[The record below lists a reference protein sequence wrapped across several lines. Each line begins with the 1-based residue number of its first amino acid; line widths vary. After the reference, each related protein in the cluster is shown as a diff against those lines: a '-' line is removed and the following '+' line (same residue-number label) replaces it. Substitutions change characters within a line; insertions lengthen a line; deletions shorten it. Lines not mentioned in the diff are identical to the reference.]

1 MYRVQQQHIDSTRM
15 ELLPTSAPV
24 YGGGLIVTFLPEDY
38 LLPDRIRAFL
48 VFQGAQ
54 QRQVTEAKLSLE
66 DNAFHAVIPDHE
78 PPEHVALSAYVRLP
92 NDECRCIATE
102 EFTYYLDQTCYLAR
116 YLADSVNNLDNL
128 EDWDKIQG
136 PNFSLEK
143 EDFSTLDERLTSAF
157 QHLILPPN
165 WSLSGDPGTE
175 HIPRETLFHFASRL
189 GLSSFVTLLLEKNG
203 AWGCIKL
210 KNRHDELA
218 KDIARERGFDGLAD
232 LLTDPHAHGVIKW
245 EIKER
250 IGQAVILKRHSF
262 GTVSTSSELCNGVWP
277 PLVDEIDALSK
288 TSIPQVTPIPYKMDS
303 SWDELEESGRSY
315 YDDDYLADVY
325 SQHYPGAQTVPRNLR
340 DEEKDSN
347 LFLTDNLKHLQD
359 ISDGIHY
366 LRHKDVENLKEAESD
381 ESPRLSTSC
390 PDLAQQNISRFSD
403 DALDCDTPGTTV
415 APRNRRAL
423 PPGFNEEQLEAKM
436 LDADVGSGYPRRER
450 SSNIHQ
456 HQDVW
461 PVRQEDQRDSY
472 PSGEP
477 SPTSLQRRHSW
488 HSSES
493 LTEAVSSPN
502 QKRRFSFQNLVDDE
516 QEEGGSPATQETSVV
531 SPTVIRRAERNNMAM
546 FSVVSPNPGANDK
559 PADEDATQDSR
570 RSSSVISGY
579 NKPTATRNT
588 EPDRRFTISEG
599 LMPGDHRSSI
609 FALQR
614 LIKHQDPSNFN
625 SGPPPVPPKPSR
637 SEAAP
642 AKNIVTRK
650 LSFLGKM
657 RSSGRTKPKEK
668 SKKTWAELKLGSSGK
683 LQEEE
688 EDTLEGSDVSKD
700 QNKKRP
706 SIIRPQSMMISRP
719 PQYAVGNPAT
729 GYPAASQANQRST
742 SRPISVV
749 GANSMYGNSL
759 QEFPQ
764 NHNNRSNRSSYY
776 EEEDGG
782 SPVTYSM
789 KDMISGSIESLDEA
803 SLDTAELE
811 KDPDLSLKVD
821 EPETWSTTIDRKT
834 LKKME
839 KKDIKRQENIFEFIQ
854 TERNYLT
861 ILKIMQKIYAQGLLR
876 EAHMSPRV
884 VDQLFPLIDEHVDFV
899 TQFVHKLRDRQNDSK
914 VVDRIGDLLVAQW
927 RNESGATMKRLLGD
941 FCSHQNEITSLY
953 KELVKTDKKVLAFMK
968 KCDKN
973 PLTRRQDVPAC
984 ALLVTQRITKYPIML
999 QTLLENTIKKG
1010 HKEDHENLE
1019 RALELSREI
1028 AKDVDDQVRA
1038 HEKQQLL
1045 KEIHEKTES
1054 KSATTFKGNR
1064 KFDRRDFK
1072 RKNRKLVY
1080 SSSTV
1085 QWNIINSKKPTDVL
1099 FLVLSD
1105 CIVFLQ
1111 ENNGKYSFPSGQ
1123 PAAVSLHKLIVR
1135 EVAYDERGLLLMSMS
1150 SQQMYKL
1157 KLTSI
1162 NDCKTI
1168 AQVLNV
1174 AIPNCPDD
1182 DEGVSSEDEEEK
1194 RLHERLNEV
1203 QTRIA
1208 QLEEKDEKINR
1219 LLIEKMI
1226 LFKSLAESVD
1236 QGSAV
1241 ANIHSHIPMFSFSDG
1256 DESGNNN
1263 KNLLPSGKPIL
1274 VRAIEQ
1280 VSKLSQACYDAEG
1293 LSRHSSNVGE
1303 QESGPHLTPGAPKRS
1318 DTFGGLDNGKEP
1330 PSPRSKWLISSQ
1342 SEGKLSD
1349 FEANQSSSDSNRD
1362 SGLIES
1368 EISVRQSDSEGSIV
1382 KAWEPGSEEVAST
1395 DGADPNEGY
1404 LPPTSDQVSTL
1415 TSLAQ
1420 LLNQYLSISCQ
1431 QDTLLEKLKFQL
1443 TLDRPSSKRRSNL
1456 QEAELKRNQLKHQE
1470 QMDDLRKQ
1478 QQQLKS
1484 EQDSFLRT
1492 RERFE
1497 KSMNAEKS
1505 EIESEKARIVRE
1517 RQDAEKFKEEMI
1529 KSKEYYQHE
1538 TKRLKDIQRKT
1549 HGEMH
1554 SSASTSALS
1563 SAQNRNNSNNSLSD
1577 ALDAPDS
1584 RVSSS
1589 KSQSSLHSSESAR
1602 RAPSSPTYTTAA
1614 EYPRTFPF
1622 PKRDSVLPPG
1632 AAAVPEIPLH
1642 LKYSATNQM
1651 TTMQVPKHQELSKGL
1666 SKLASTSKH
1675 SSKGSADKVGV
1686 HQMIPSKLSKL
1697 GSQHHNSS
1705 TSLDSLK
1712 NHIPFSHPKRKHAHT
1727 DPPPPSSTL
1736 HVPASK
1742 HSGRLSPS
1750 FSPLPPRT
1758 NFVDRTSSS
1767 SSSSSKEGERKHRA
1781 HTMATPSES
1790 VEVTA
1795 DKDRIE
1801 VFL

>member
-1 MYRVQQQHIDSTRM
+1 MTDSDVQLSPRLPRGGVNGIIENNFARKKKSGVSILQVFSRKSEED
-15 ELLPTSAPV
+15 LLSGADRRSSIVDFIKGKEKKSMKHSRTNSEGLLSPTWGLDETPVIPEPKPVKKKRNFHTWSWRRNPPEMSPLEESRKERKSPKLGTNFSSIGKGRKGKRAGLNTMTFAAPESAPNS
-24 YGGGLIVTFLPEDY
+24 PS
-38 LLPDRIRAFL
+38 A
-48 VFQGAQ
+48 
-54 QRQVTEAKLSLE
+54 LE
-66 DNAFHAVIPDHE
+66 QNHAP
-78 PPEHVALSAYVRLP
+78 S
-92 NDECRCIATE
+92 
-102 EFTYYLDQTCYLAR
+102 
-116 YLADSVNNLDNL
+116 
-128 EDWDKIQG
+128 
-136 PNFSLEK
+136 
-143 EDFSTLDERLTSAF
+143 
-157 QHLILPPN
+157 
-165 WSLSGDPGTE
+165 SLSGLFGEGSESSEYIEIRCDPPTR
-175 HIPRETLFHFASRL
+175 HRNSIASENDDSGDFDVISTGSPDEGRL
-189 GLSSFVTLLLEKNG
+189 SRNSSITSRSSMSAMPVSP
-203 AWGCIKL
+203 
-210 KNRHDELA
+210 NRPP
-218 KDIARERGFDGLAD
+218 ITPSRERGSPRMFR
-232 LLTDPHAHGVIKW
+232 
-245 EIKER
+245 R
-250 IGQAVILKRHSF
+250 I
-262 GTVSTSSELCNGVWP
+262 N
-277 PLVDEIDALSK
+277 
-288 TSIPQVTPIPYKMDS
+288 
-303 SWDELEESGRSY
+303 
-315 YDDDYLADVY
+315 
-325 SQHYPGAQTVPRNLR
+325 
-340 DEEKDSN
+340 SN
-347 LFLTDNLKHLQD
+347 L
-359 ISDGIHY
+359 
-366 LRHKDVENLKEAESD
+366 
-381 ESPRLSTSC
+381 SPR
-390 PDLAQQNISRFSD
+390 
-403 DALDCDTPGTTV
+403 
-415 APRNRRAL
+415 
-423 PPGFNEEQLEAKM
+423 
-436 LDADVGSGYPRRER
+436 
-450 SSNIHQ
+450 
-456 HQDVW
+456 
-461 PVRQEDQRDSY
+461 
-472 PSGEP
+472 
-477 SPTSLQRRHSW
+477 
-488 HSSES
+488 
-493 LTEAVSSPN
+493 
-502 QKRRFSFQNLVDDE
+502 QKRRARHLM
-516 QEEGGSPATQETSVV
+516 
-531 SPTVIRRAERNNMAM
+531 ER
-546 FSVVSPNPGANDK
+546 FEK
-559 PADEDATQDSR
+559 E
-570 RSSSVISGY
+570 RSSSV
-579 NKPTATRNT
+579 T
-588 EPDRRFTISEG
+588 SEG
-599 LMPGDHRSSI
+599 DRG
-609 FALQR
+609 ALC
-614 LIKHQDPSNFN
+614 DVNEEVFN
-625 SGPPPVPPKPSR
+625 
-637 SEAAP
+637 
-642 AKNIVTRK
+642 TWD
-650 LSFLGKM
+650 
-657 RSSGRTKPKEK
+657 GRNAMTLPRPN
-668 SKKTWAELKLGSSGK
+668 KK
-683 LQEEE
+683 
-688 EDTLEGSDVSKD
+688 DTLEGSDVSKD

-719 PQYAVGNPAT
+719 PHYAVGNPAT

-884 VDQLFPLIDEHVDFV
+884 VDQLFPLIDEHVEFV

-1280 VSKLSQACYDAEG
+1280 VSKLSQACYDAGG

-1318 DTFGGLDNGKEP
+1318 DTFGGFDNGKEP

-1368 EISVRQSDSEGSIV
+1368 EISVRQSGSEGSIV
-1382 KAWEPGSEEVAST
+1382 KAWEPGSEDVAST

-1420 LLNQYLSISCQ
+1420 LLNQFLSISCQ

-1517 RQDAEKFKEEMI
+1517 RQEAEKFKEEMI

-1538 TKRLKDIQRKT
+1538 TKRLKDIQRKS

-1577 ALDAPDS
+1577 ALDASDS

-1705 TSLDSLK
+1705 S
-1712 NHIPFSHPKRKHAHT
+1712 KRPHN
-1727 DPPPPSSTL
+1727 
-1736 HVPASK
+1736 V
-1742 HSGRLSPS
+1742 
-1750 FSPLPPRT
+1750 
-1758 NFVDRTSSS
+1758 
-1767 SSSSSKEGERKHRA
+1767 
-1781 HTMATPSES
+1781 
-1790 VEVTA
+1790 
-1795 DKDRIE
+1795 
-1801 VFL
+1801 